1 MNKYTKNQ
9 STPVLQVLT
18 SIIDEMSEEQHE
30 SVLDG
35 TSTVKVISKNSESIF
50 EIVENFISKLTNE
63 QIKDI
68 LIGTDIIKII
78 SKDREPIFEMLE
90 NFINK
95 LSDEQTKAIL
105 DGTMVLELKYMDST
119 LPNINIETIK
129 QNSDFNIDE
138 ILNKIKSSDR
148 NSAKVILLDTNISK
162 ELCLDILNN
171 LNIKSSTRCKKET
184 LVNKILDNI
193 FADNNV
199 SIYNDLIEQLKNVEN
214 REQARKIL
222 TDSKLKV
229 AELKKLASIMKI
241 SLIDKTKDRIIY
253 SIVQRVIGDRLDT
266 EAIMS
271 VKLK

>member
-9 STPVLQVLT
+9 STLVLQVLT

-35 TSTVKVISKNSESIF
+35 TSTFKVMSKN
-50 EIVENFISKLTNE
+50 
-63 QIKDI
+63 
-68 LIGTDIIKII
+68 
-78 SKDREPIFEMLE
+78 REPIFEMLE
-90 NFINK
+90 NFINR
-95 LSDEQTKAIL
+95 LTEEQTKAIL
-105 DGTMVLELKYMDST
+105 DGTMLLELKSMDST
-119 LPNINIETIK
+119 LPNINIETSK

-148 NSAKVILLDTNISK
+148 NNAKVILLDTNISK

-193 FADNNV
+193 FKDDND
-199 SIYNDLIEQLKNVEN
+199 SIYDDIAKQLESVET

-241 SLIDKTKDRIIY
+241 TLIDKTKDRIIY
-253 SIVQRVIGDRLDT
+253 SIVQNVIGAKLDA
-266 EAIMS
+266 EAIMN

>member
-1 MNKYTKNQ
+1 MNRYNKSQ
-9 STPVLQVLT
+9 STLVLQVLT

-30 SVLDG
+30 ALLDR
-35 TSTVKVISKNSESIF
+35 TIIAEFITKES
-50 EIVENFISKLTNE
+50 
-63 QIKDI
+63 
-68 LIGTDIIKII
+68 
-78 SKDREPIFEMLE
+78 EPIFHMFKDFVSALTDKQYE
-90 NFINK
+90 
-95 LSDEQTKAIL
+95 AIL
-105 DGTMVLELKYMDST
+105 NKKGKFEFKFEDST
-119 LPNINIETIK
+119 LPNINIEISK
-129 QNSDFNIDE
+129 QNNDFNIDE

-148 NSAKVILLDTNISK
+148 NSAKVILLDTNIGK

-193 FADNNV
+193 FKDDND
-199 SIYNDLIEQLKNVEN
+199 SIYDDIAKQLESVET

-241 SLIDKTKDRIIY
+241 SLTDKTKDRIIY
-253 SIVQRVIGDRLDT
+253 SIVQRVIGNRLDT
-266 EAIMS
+266 EAIMN